1 MKRVKRSAKSHTTTL
16 RSRTVLPA
24 VGIVLSLLLMLLP
37 LEGPV
42 SSVKMILSYVF
53 IPQIRAAHES
63 VEYASS
69 VWSSVRELLHTH
81 QENLRLKEQ
90 LSRMQLENAQAREA
104 MQENQ
109 RLNQALQLRAPQG
122 WAGIWAKTAYREPS
136 QWNSVVID
144 KGQEEGI
151 LPRAAA
157 IAYQDG
163 QPVLAGVVLETNE
176 HTAKVLLLRDE
187 DFSAAVYTLPSQEE
201 ALLSGAGPA
210 ELKLSY
216 LPLLSNVQEGEL
228 VYTSASSSIFP
239 AGILVGKVTAVER
252 KENTSSS
259 VSARVEPAAEGR
271 AFREFFILV
280 RQAGED

>member
-69 VWSSVRELLHTH
+69 VWGSVRELLHTH
-81 QENLRLKEQ
+81 QENLQLKEQ

-259 VSARVEPAAEGR
+259 VSARVEAAAEGR

-280 RQAGED
+280 RQAGEN